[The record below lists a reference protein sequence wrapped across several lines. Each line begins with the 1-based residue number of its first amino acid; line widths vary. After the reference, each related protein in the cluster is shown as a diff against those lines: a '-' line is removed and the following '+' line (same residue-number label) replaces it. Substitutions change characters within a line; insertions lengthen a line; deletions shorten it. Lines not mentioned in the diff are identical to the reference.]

1 MEASSRMQR
10 LVTTRLP
17 TRWLY
22 ALCHA
27 AIPLYYLYRIPLFY
41 PLRLLTK
48 IAMDPDPEWRVLDTF
63 DWYSARYQWKH
74 TYAEV
79 RSWFEGAGDSES
91 LFVAPP
97 QRRQLGEP
105 KGSEGGECAEKRQR
119 ACPAKPAQVEK
130 IFKAVLRAPNA
141 RAQAPHD
148 ERRQHGAG

>member
-79 RSWFEGAGDSES
+79 RSWFEGAGLAEIVM
-91 LFVAPP
+91 LPRTVAVRG
-97 QRRQLGEP
+97 RRPGQ
-105 KGSEGGECAEKRQR
+105 CIVIRR
-119 ACPAKPAQVEK
+119 AATAA
-130 IFKAVLRAPNA
+130 AVA
-141 RAQAPHD
+141 RA
-148 ERRQHGAG
+148 ERLRGR